1 MRERWGSCSTA
12 APSHND
18 RSFRQP
24 AEHSMS
30 VDVEAIPL
38 LFGENGSNRTRS
50 NGALTTAALRS
61 TRDFKT
67 FEPVGAAANIWATT
81 NKIMKAKQIVD
92 ALVDCGMFGNQEA
105 ISSQT
110 RV

>member
-12 APSHND
+12 VPSHND

-61 TRDFKT
+61 TRDFKML
-67 FEPVGAAANIWATT
+67 EPVGEAANLWAIT
-81 NKIMKAKQIVD
+81 NIIMNTKQRVD
-92 ALVDCGMFGNQEA
+92 AHVDCGMFDNQEA
-105 ISSQT
+105 IGS
-110 RV
+110 

>member
-1 MRERWGSCSTA
+1 
-12 APSHND
+12 
-18 RSFRQP
+18 
-24 AEHSMS
+24 MS

-67 FEPVGAAANIWATT
+67 FEPVGADANIWATT
-81 NKIMKAKQIVD
+81 NKIMNAKQIVD

-105 ISSQT
+105 TSSQT